1 MTKIDRLKYNKTI
14 IISDKSLAKIITKN
28 NIQRNSVELNL
39 SKKMAFKK
47 VKKFSKIKKSRNAKI
62 NL

>member
-14 IISDKSLAKIITKN
+14 IISDKSLAKIITRK